1 MSEEER
7 ELFSPRVSLARSP
20 PRGPTAPLPAPMPPP
35 APRGVRAGAAMSAKG
50 RRTGLH
56 IPVASGL
63 SSSAPVTP
71 VDPVAGV
78 PSFPI
83 PVASG
88 APTGPLDVA
97 AQGRLELLERANRA
111 VRGIMSVATA
121 ASKLNKSEV
130 NLISELGRDI
140 LAVVGALGIQ
150 LSDKE
155 LVVERLR
162 SAEASAR
169 RDSVAP
175 SMAAGAAAGS
185 GTGPATF
192 ATVLRTG
199 PGGVPRSIGA
209 SQGPSLAFYP
219 SEGNAELKTAE
230 DTKKEVKKA
239 IDPKSMAIG
248 IQSVRKV
255 GNAGVVV
262 QTTSPAAAVK
272 LRNAAPPSLRVTE
285 PRRRQ
290 PLVAVNGVEGDPSFE
305 EVIEC
310 LASQNLDPEE
320 WPLTRVR
327 AELTGAFK
335 KGRRQSNN
343 TTVVFNASPRI
354 RDALVKI
361 GRVYVGWVACEVTD
375 FVRVTCCN
383 KCQQYGHPEKF
394 CRAKEAT
401 CGRCGEDGH
410 RMEACK
416 AASACCATC
425 RRFRREA
432 MHPTASRDCPARRHA
447 EERFLNQVEYGY

>member
-7 ELFSPRVSLARSP
+7 GQFSPRVSLARSP
-20 PRGPTAPLPAPMPPP
+20 PRGLTAPLPAPMPPP
-35 APRGVRAGAAMSAKG
+35 APRGAKAGAAVSAKG
-50 RRTGLH
+50 WRTGLH
-56 IPVASGL
+56 IPVTPGL

-78 PSFPI
+78 PDFPT

-130 NLISELGRDI
+130 NVISEFGRDI

-150 LSDKE
+150 LSEKE

-169 RDSVAP
+169 RNSLVP
-175 SMAAGAAAGS
+175 SIAAGAAAGS
-185 GTGPATF
+185 GIGPATF
-192 ATVLRTG
+192 ATVIRTG
-199 PGGVPRSIGA
+199 PDGVPRSIGT

-219 SEGNAELKTAE
+219 SEGNVELKTAE

-248 IQSVRKV
+248 IRSVRKV
-255 GNAGVVV
+255 GNAGVLV
-262 QTTSPAAAVK
+262 QTTSPAAAVT

-310 LASQNLDPEE
+310 LASQNLDSET
-320 WPLTRVR
+320 WPLTKIRER
-327 AELTGAFK
+327 TGAYRK
-335 KGRRQSNN
+335 KKMPLTDPKAYRPVILLPVLPVYTLQQ
-343 TTVVFNASPRI
+343 PR
-354 RDALVKI
+354 
-361 GRVYVGWVACEVTD
+361 
-375 FVRVTCCN
+375 
-383 KCQQYGHPEKF
+383 
-394 CRAKEAT
+394 
-401 CGRCGEDGH
+401 
-410 RMEACK
+410 
-416 AASACCATC
+416 
-425 RRFRREA
+425 
-432 MHPTASRDCPARRHA
+432 
-447 EERFLNQVEYGY
+447 